1 MKLYDLLESA
11 RTLVDQVKTKQT
23 QNGRTRY
30 TIQIESD
37 QKDFPY

>member
-11 RTLVDQVKTKQT
+11 RTLVDQVKTKQA
-23 QNGRTRY
+23 QNGCARY

-37 QKDFPY
+37 QKDLPY